1 MSKRNVSRILA
12 GGTLFFVFVY
22 GAQLGAATDVRKML
36 PPQSAGSEWR
46 LVGDNYS
53 YLPDTLYNYINGAA
67 DLFIS
72 YGFVALAGGE
82 YRRGSDKRENVT
94 VDIYDMGSTLNA
106 FGVFQS
112 KRDPEVRSFTLG
124 AGAFGTE
131 KYVFFYK
138 GRFYVEI
145 QAYVL
150 SSTTSDVVM
159 KMAQQ
164 VDRSI
169 GEDSAPPS
177 ELRYLPDDNRVAG
190 SEMYIT
196 GGILGHGFLDRGL
209 LCDYTIGGE
218 TVKAFVVFFSS
229 GDLAVKA
236 LDDYKSYLER
246 SGEKWQ
252 AIDGLGEKGFTSR
265 EPYHKKILVA
275 QQGAFVAGV
284 ADLSQPSK
292 GEELLKRILGTLQK
306 P

>member
-1 MSKRNVSRILA
+1 MNQSIVLRILA
-12 GGTLFFVFVY
+12 WGLLCFVFVC
-22 GAQLGAATDVRKML
+22 GGQLGAATDVRKML

-46 LVGDNYS
+46 LVGDHYS

-72 YGFVALAGGE
+72 YGFVSLTGGE
-82 YRRGSDKRENVT
+82 YHRRSDQRENVT

-112 KRDPEVRSFTLG
+112 KRDTGAKSFTIG

-131 KYVFFYK
+131 KYLFFYR
-138 GRFYVEI
+138 GQFYVEI

-150 SSTTSDVVM
+150 SSPTSDGVL
-159 KMAQQ
+159 KMAQH
-164 VDRSI
+164 VDRRI
-169 GEDSAPPS
+169 GGDSAPPS
-177 ELRYLPDDNRVAG
+177 ELRYLPDDNRVVG

-209 LCDYTIGGE
+209 LCDYTIGDKR
-218 TVKAFVVFFSS
+218 VKAFVAFFLS

-236 LDDYKSYLER
+236 FDHYKSYLEK
-246 SGEKWQ
+246 SGEAWQ
-252 AIDGLGEKGFTSR
+252 VIDGLGEKGFASQ

-275 QQGAFVAGV
+275 QQGAFVAGI
-284 ADLSQPSK
+284 ADLSQSAK
-292 GEELLKRILGTLQK
+292 GKELLKRILRKIEK